1 MRHRLLISARSIVLG
16 WAALFAITY
25 LVERPLL
32 LLSTHALGAA
42 WVPTERL
49 ALACAGLTATGWVVG
64 RSNRFDALA
73 AALIFA
79 VTLSVWNFGLVPI
92 DIPWLFRLLIDT
104 FESSRYME
112 SFFTL
117 LALHIFLFG
126 SIFLGAHLSARG
138 EQADLRIK

>member
-16 WAALFAITY
+16 WAALFTITY

-32 LLSTHALGAA
+32 LLSSHALGAA
-42 WVPTERL
+42 WVPTEQL
-49 ALACAGLTATGWVVG
+49 ALACAGLTAAGWVVG

-104 FESSRYME
+104 FENSRYME

-117 LALHIFLFG
+117 LALHIFLFA
-126 SIFLGAHLSARG
+126 SIFFGARLSARG